1 MGKKTKKHTKVNGKL
16 LQMNKEFRDLK
27 AKQKEK
33 IIGWIYEEY
42 KKYVTENEKIPDVY
56 GDIEIVDAVLD
67 KIKAA
72 NIWIPDYEIND
83 YYMRKKSNLQKRLDN
98 EKQVKFKSY
107 VSFYKS
113 IVDQDRSSIVICNLS
128 MKSSI

>member
-1 MGKKTKKHTKVNGKL
+1 MGKKTKKHTKINGKL

-27 AKQKEK
+27 AKQREK

-72 NIWIPDYEIND
+72 NIWIPDYEMI
-83 YYMRKKSNLQKRLDN
+83 
-98 EKQVKFKSY
+98 
-107 VSFYKS
+107 
-113 IVDQDRSSIVICNLS
+113 II
-128 MKSSI
+128 